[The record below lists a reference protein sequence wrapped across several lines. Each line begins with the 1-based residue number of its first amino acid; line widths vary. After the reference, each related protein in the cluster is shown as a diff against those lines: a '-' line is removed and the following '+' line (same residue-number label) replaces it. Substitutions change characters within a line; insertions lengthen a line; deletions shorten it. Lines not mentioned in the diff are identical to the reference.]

1 MLELDE
7 RFELLRAGQ
16 VVIDCGAS
24 PGSWSQVAVKKVN
37 ADGHN
42 SNEPQG
48 LVISI
53 DKQPIFHIE
62 VSLRNALKFIQI
74 IVLLGCNSIR

>member
-7 RFELLRAGQ
+7 RFKLLHSGQ

-42 SNEPQG
+42 SNKPQG

-53 DKQPIFHIE
+53 DKQPIFDIE
-62 VSLRNALKFIQI
+62 VSCTHA
-74 IVLLGCNSIR
+74 